1 MQMLSFST
9 IKRTFMKLR
18 GPIFFSVLLVTL
30 LVAAFYPKV
39 DDSQKEALL
48 MFSVLKVMNQLH
60 YQPPAVD
67 DKFSKQL
74 FDLYLDRIDSGRR
87 FLTQQDVKQLEKF
100 KTDIDDEALTGKFDF
115 FDLSLELLDKG
126 IDKTQGYYREI
137 LANPFDLT
145 KKEYI
150 ELDSEKRAYPK
161 NDAELKEFW
170 RLYLKYQAVARI
182 TDNLEAQ
189 KEMANK
195 DEEPKSV
202 EQLEKEARE
211 DLIKQY
217 DDWFSRMKKIQR
229 STRLSYYLS
238 AFTNIFD
245 PHSDYLQPKDKQDF
259 DIRVNGRL
267 EGIGAT
273 LGQLGEYTRVTSI
286 VVGGPAWK
294 GKELQENDLILKVQQ
309 GDEEEAVDMTGL
321 LTQDVVTYIR
331 GKKGT
336 KVILTVKKQD
346 GSIKEIEIIRD
357 LIEFEE
363 TFAKSLILEG
373 SKPGE
378 KIGYINLPSFYA
390 DYDSPDGRK
399 CSTDMAKELEKL
411 KAEGVDGV
419 IIDIR
424 NNGGG
429 YLNEVVNM
437 SGLFIE
443 EGPIVQAKYRGRDPE
458 IWEDVDPRVQY
469 DGPLVIMTNVFSAS
483 ASEIL
488 AAAMQDYGRALIV
501 GSKST
506 HGKGTVQRF
515 WPLDR
520 LVQGHEDMK
529 PLGEVKL
536 TIQKYYRIN
545 GGSVQ
550 LRGVTPDIVLPDTYH
565 FIEMGERDYDNPL
578 PWTEID
584 ALSYDQNVYNI
595 RNIDKLRANSEKRID
610 ESDVFNEILEHAKDV
625 KLQREETS
633 FPLNLE
639 EFLALAEKRDKE
651 AEAYNDLF
659 DKVVNA
665 NVKNLKDDISRVN
678 SNETEKARNDNF
690 KDAIS
695 KDVHIHETLNIMH
708 DLISTDN

>member
-1 MQMLSFST
+1 
-9 IKRTFMKLR
+9 MKLR
-18 GPIFFSVLLVTL
+18 GPIFFSVLLATL
-30 LVAAFYPKV
+30 LVAAFYPKF
-39 DDSQKEALL
+39 DDSKKESLL
-48 MFSVLKVMNQLH
+48 MFSILKVMNQLH
-60 YQPPAVD
+60 YQPPEVN
-67 DKFSKQL
+67 DKFSRQF

-87 FLTQQDVKQLEKF
+87 FLTQQDIKQLEKY
-100 KTDIDDEALTGKFDF
+100 KTDLDDEALTGKFDF
-115 FDLSLELLDKG
+115 FNLSLELLNKG
-126 IDKTQGYYREI
+126 IDKTQNYYREI
-137 LANPFDLT
+137 LAEPFDLT
-145 KKEYI
+145 KDEYI
-150 ELDSEKRAYPK
+150 ELDTEKREFSK
-161 NDAELKEFW
+161 SDAELREFW
-170 RLYLKYQAVARI
+170 RLYLKYQAVSRI
-182 TDNLEAQ
+182 TDNLDAQEEIEDGEAP
-189 KEMANK
+189 KTI
-195 DEEPKSV
+195 EE
-202 EQLEKEARE
+202 LEKEARE
-211 DLIKQY
+211 DLIEQY
-217 DDWFSRMKKIQR
+217 DDWFSRMKKIKR
-229 STRLSYYLS
+229 ATRLSYYLS

-245 PHSDYLQPKDKQDF
+245 PHSDYLQPRDKQNF

-273 LGQLGEYTRVTSI
+273 LSQLGEYTKVSSI

-294 GKELQENDLILKVQQ
+294 GKELQENDIILKVRQE
-309 GDEEEAVDMTGL
+309 DEEEAVDMTGL

-336 KVILTVKKQD
+336 KVYLTVKKQD
-346 GSIKEIEIIRD
+346 GSIKEIEIVRD

-363 TFAKSLILEG
+363 TFAKSLILDG
-373 SKPGE
+373 AKPNE

-390 DYDSPDGRK
+390 DYNSPDGRK
-399 CSTDMAKELEKL
+399 CSKDIAKELEKM

-419 IIDIR
+419 ILDVR

-520 LVQGHEDMK
+520 LVQGNEDLK

-536 TIQKYYRIN
+536 TIQKYYRID

-565 FIEMGERDYDNPL
+565 YVEMGERDYDNPL

-584 ALSYDQNVYNI
+584 ALSFDQNVYQL
-595 RNIDKLRANSEKRID
+595 RDVEQLRASSEKRVA
-610 ESDVFNEILEHAKDV
+610 ESEVFNKILENAERIKM
-625 KLQREETS
+625 QREETKY
-633 FPLNLE
+633 PLDME
-639 EFLALAEKRDKE
+639 KFQALAEKRNAK
-651 AEAYNDLF
+651 AEAFKDLF
-659 DKVVNA
+659 DQVVNT
-665 NVKNLKDDISRVN
+665 NVKNLKDDLERVN
-678 SNETEKARNDNF
+678 ADEAEKERNKNF
-690 KDAIS
+690 IESVS

>member
-1 MQMLSFST
+1 
-9 IKRTFMKLR
+9 MKLR
-18 GPIFFSVLLVTL
+18 GPIFFSVLLATL
-30 LVAAFYPKV
+30 LVAAFYPKF
-39 DDSQKEALL
+39 DDSKKESLL
-48 MFSVLKVMNQLH
+48 MFSTLKVMNQLH
-60 YQPPAVD
+60 YQPPEVN
-67 DKFSKQL
+67 DKFSRQF

-87 FLTQQDVKQLEKF
+87 FLTQQDIKQLEKY
-100 KTDIDDEALTGKFDF
+100 KTDLDDEALTGKFDF
-115 FDLSLELLDKG
+115 FNLSLELLNKG
-126 IDKTQGYYREI
+126 IDKTQNYYREI
-137 LANPFDLT
+137 LAEPFDLT
-145 KKEYI
+145 KDEYI
-150 ELDSEKRAYPK
+150 ELDTEKRKFPK
-161 NDAELKEFW
+161 SDAELREFW
-170 RLYLKYQAVARI
+170 RLYLKYQAVSRI
-182 TDNLEAQ
+182 TDNLDAQ
-189 KEMANK
+189 
-195 DEEPKSV
+195 EEIEDGETPKTI
-202 EQLEKEARE
+202 EELEKEARE
-211 DLIKQY
+211 DLIEQY
-217 DDWFSRMKKIQR
+217 DDWFSRMKKIKR
-229 STRLSYYLS
+229 ATRLSYYLS

-245 PHSDYLQPKDKQDF
+245 PHSDYLQPRDKQNF

-273 LGQLGEYTRVTSI
+273 LSQLGEYTKVSSI

-294 GKELQENDLILKVQQ
+294 GKELQENDIILKVRQE
-309 GDEEEAVDMTGL
+309 DEEEAVDMTGL

-336 KVILTVKKQD
+336 KVYLTVKKQD
-346 GSIKEIEIIRD
+346 GSIKEIEIVRD

-363 TFAKSLILEG
+363 TFAKSLILDG
-373 SKPGE
+373 AKPNE

-390 DYDSPDGRK
+390 DYNSPDGRK
-399 CSTDMAKELEKL
+399 CSKDIAKELEKM

-419 IIDIR
+419 ILDVR

-520 LVQGHEDMK
+520 LVQGNEDLK

-536 TIQKYYRIN
+536 TIQKYYRID

-565 FIEMGERDYDNPL
+565 YVEMGERDYDNPL

-584 ALSYDQNVYNI
+584 ALSFDQNVYQL
-595 RNIDKLRANSEKRID
+595 RDVEQLRASSEKRVA
-610 ESDVFNEILEHAKDV
+610 ESEVFNKILENAERIKM
-625 KLQREETS
+625 QREETKY
-633 FPLNLE
+633 PLDME
-639 EFLALAEKRDKE
+639 KFQALAEKRNAK
-651 AEAYNDLF
+651 AEAFKNIF
-659 DKVVNA
+659 DQVVNT
-665 NVKNLKDDISRVN
+665 NVKNLKDDLERVN
-678 SNETEKARNDNF
+678 ADEAEQERNKNF
-690 KDAIS
+690 IESAS

>member
-1 MQMLSFST
+1 
-9 IKRTFMKLR
+9 
-18 GPIFFSVLLVTL
+18 
-30 LVAAFYPKV
+30 
-39 DDSQKEALL
+39 
-48 MFSVLKVMNQLH
+48 
-60 YQPPAVD
+60 
-67 DKFSKQL
+67 
-74 FDLYLDRIDSGRR
+74 
-87 FLTQQDVKQLEKF
+87 
-100 KTDIDDEALTGKFDF
+100 
-115 FDLSLELLDKG
+115 
-126 IDKTQGYYREI
+126 
-137 LANPFDLT
+137 
-145 KKEYI
+145 
-150 ELDSEKRAYPK
+150 
-161 NDAELKEFW
+161 
-170 RLYLKYQAVARI
+170 LYLKYQAVSRI
-182 TDNLEAQ
+182 TDNLDAQ
-189 KEMANK
+189 
-195 DEEPKSV
+195 EEIEDGETPKTI
-202 EQLEKEARE
+202 EELEKEARE
-211 DLIKQY
+211 DLIEQY
-217 DDWFSRMKKIQR
+217 DDWFSRMKKIKR
-229 STRLSYYLS
+229 ATRLSYYLS

-245 PHSDYLQPKDKQDF
+245 PHSDYLQPRDKQNF

-273 LGQLGEYTRVTSI
+273 LSQLGEYTKVSSI

-294 GKELQENDLILKVQQ
+294 GKELQENDIILKVRQE
-309 GDEEEAVDMTGL
+309 DEEEAVDMTGL

-336 KVILTVKKQD
+336 KVYLTVKKQD
-346 GSIKEIEIIRD
+346 GSIKEIEIVRD

-363 TFAKSLILEG
+363 TFAKSLILDG
-373 SKPGE
+373 AKPNE

-390 DYDSPDGRK
+390 DYNSPDGRK
-399 CSTDMAKELEKL
+399 CSKDIAKELEKM

-419 IIDIR
+419 ILDVR

-520 LVQGHEDMK
+520 LVQGNEDLK

-536 TIQKYYRIN
+536 TIQKYYRID

-565 FIEMGERDYDNPL
+565 YVEMGERDYDNPL

-584 ALSYDQNVYNI
+584 ALSFDQNVYQL
-595 RNIDKLRANSEKRID
+595 RDVEQLRASSEKRVA
-610 ESDVFNEILEHAKDV
+610 ESEVFNKILENAERIKM
-625 KLQREETS
+625 QREETKY
-633 FPLNLE
+633 PLDME
-639 EFLALAEKRDKE
+639 KFQALAEKRNAK
-651 AEAYNDLF
+651 AEAFKNIF
-659 DKVVNA
+659 DQVVNT
-665 NVKNLKDDISRVN
+665 NVKNLKDDLERVN
-678 SNETEKARNDNF
+678 ADEAEQERNKNF
-690 KDAIS
+690 IESVS

>member
-1 MQMLSFST
+1 
-9 IKRTFMKLR
+9 MKLR

-30 LVAAFYPKV
+30 IVAAFYPKF
-39 DDSQKEALL
+39 DDSKKESLL
-48 MFSVLKVMNQLH
+48 MFSILKVMNQLH
-60 YQPPAVD
+60 YQPPEVD
-67 DKFSKQL
+67 DKFSRQF

-87 FLTQQDVKQLEKF
+87 FLTQQDIKQLEKY
-100 KTDIDDEALTGKFDF
+100 KTDLDDEAVTGKFDF
-115 FDLSLELLDKG
+115 FNLSLELLNKG
-126 IDKTQGYYREI
+126 IDKTQNYYREI
-137 LANPFDLT
+137 LAEPFDLT
-145 KKEYI
+145 KDEYI
-150 ELDSEKRAYPK
+150 ELDSEKREFSK
-161 NDAELKEFW
+161 NDAELREFW
-170 RLYLKYQAVARI
+170 RSYLKYQAVSRI

-189 KEMANK
+189 
-195 DEEPKSV
+195 EEIEDGEAPKTI
-202 EQLEKEARE
+202 EELEKEARE
-211 DLIKQY
+211 DLIEQY
-217 DDWFSRMKKIQR
+217 DDWFSRMKKIKR
-229 STRLSYYLS
+229 ATRLSYYLS

-245 PHSDYLQPKDKQDF
+245 PHSDYLQPRDKQNF

-273 LGQLGEYTRVTSI
+273 LSQLGEYTKVSSI

-294 GKELQENDLILKVQQ
+294 GKELQENDIILKVRQE
-309 GDEEEAVDMTGL
+309 DEEEAVDMTGL

-336 KVILTVKKQD
+336 KVYLTVKKQD
-346 GSIKEIEIIRD
+346 GSIKEIEIVRD

-363 TFAKSLILEG
+363 TFAKSLILDG
-373 SKPGE
+373 AKPNE

-390 DYDSPDGRK
+390 DYNSPDGRK
-399 CSTDMAKELEKL
+399 CSKDIAKELEKM

-419 IIDIR
+419 ILDVR

-458 IWEDVDPRVQY
+458 IWEDQDPRVQY
-469 DGPLVIMTNVFSAS
+469 DGPLIIMTNVFSAS

-520 LVQGHEDMK
+520 LVQGNEDLK

-536 TIQKYYRIN
+536 TIQKYYRID

-565 FIEMGERDYDNPL
+565 YVEMGERDYDNPL

-584 ALSYDQNVYNI
+584 ALSYDQNVYQL
-595 RNIDKLRANSEKRID
+595 RNVEQLRASSEKRVA
-610 ESDVFNEILEHAKDV
+610 ETEVFNKILENAQRIKM
-625 KLQREETS
+625 QREETKY
-633 FPLNLE
+633 PLNME
-639 EFLALAEKRDKE
+639 QFQALAEKRNAK
-651 AEAYNDLF
+651 AEEFSDLF
-659 DKVVNA
+659 EQVVNA
-665 NVKNLKDDISRVN
+665 NVKNLKDDLERVN
-678 SNETEKARNDNF
+678 ADEAEKERNKNF
-690 KDAIS
+690 IESVS

>member
-1 MQMLSFST
+1 MLSFTT

-18 GPIFFSVLLVTL
+18 GPIFFSVLLVTIII
-30 LVAAFYPKV
+30 AAFYPKF
-39 DDSQKEALL
+39 DNGKKEALL

-60 YQPPAVD
+60 YQPTMVND
-67 DKFSKQL
+67 QFSGKL

-87 FLTQQDVKQLEKF
+87 FLTQQDIRQMEKY
-100 KTDIDDEALTGKFDF
+100 KNDLDDEALTGQFDF
-115 FDLSLELLDKG
+115 FDLSLELLNKG
-126 IDKTQGYYREI
+126 IDKTQGFYRKI
-137 LANPFDLT
+137 LSKPFDLE
-145 KKEYI
+145 KEEYI
-150 ELDSEKRAYPK
+150 ELDTEKRTFPK
-161 NDAELKEFW
+161 NDAELQEFW
-170 RLYLKYQAVARI
+170 RLYLKYQAVSRI
-182 TDNLEAQ
+182 TDNLKAQ
-189 KEMANK
+189 QELG
-195 DEEPKSV
+195 EEEGEQKSL
-202 EQLEKEARE
+202 EQLEQEARKALVE
-211 DLIKQY
+211 QY
-217 DDWFSRMKKIQR
+217 DDWFSRMKKISR

-273 LGQLGEYTRVTSI
+273 LGQLGEYTKVTSI

-294 GKELQENDLILKVQQ
+294 GKELQENDLILKVKQE
-309 GDEEEAVDMTGL
+309 DETEPVDMTGL

-336 KVILTVKKQD
+336 KVTLTVKKQD
-346 GSIKEIEIIRD
+346 GSIKDIEIVRD

-373 SKPGE
+373 AKPNE

-390 DYDSPDGRK
+390 DYESPNGRK
-399 CSTDMAKELEKL
+399 CSSDIAKELEKM
-411 KAEGVDGV
+411 KAEGVNGV
-419 IIDIR
+419 ILDVR

-443 EGPIVQAKYRGRDPE
+443 EGPIVQAKYRDRDPE

-520 LVQGHEDMK
+520 LVQGNDDMK

-536 TIQKYYRIN
+536 TIQKYYRVN

-565 FIEMGERDYDNPL
+565 YIEMGERDYDNPL
-578 PWTEID
+578 PWTEIG
-584 ALSYDQNVYNI
+584 ALNFQQDVYQL
-595 RNIDKLRANSEKRID
+595 RGVEKLRAASEKRV
-610 ESDVFNEILEHAKDV
+610 EKSDVFNKILENAQRIKT
-625 KLQREETS
+625 QREETS
-633 FPLNLE
+633 YPLKLQA
-639 EFLALAEKRDKE
+639 FQTLVEKRNQE
-651 AEAYNDLF
+651 AEAFNGLF
-659 DKVVNA
+659 DSVVNL
-665 NVKNLKDDISRVN
+665 NVKNLKSDVVRVN
-678 SNETEKARNDNF
+678 ADEAEKARNNNF
-690 KDAIS
+690 VEAVS
-695 KDVHIHETLNIMH
+695 KDVHIHETLSIIH
-708 DLISTDN
+708 DLISTAN

>member
-9 IKRTFMKLR
+9 IKRKFMKLR
-18 GPIFFSVLLVTL
+18 GPIFFSVLLATL
-30 LVAAFYPKV
+30 LVAAFYPKF
-39 DDSQKEALL
+39 DDSKKESLL
-48 MFSVLKVMNQLH
+48 MFSILKVMNQLH
-60 YQPPAVD
+60 YQPPEVN
-67 DKFSKQL
+67 DKFSRQF

-87 FLTQQDVKQLEKF
+87 FLTQQDIKQLEKY
-100 KTDIDDEALTGKFDF
+100 KTDLDDEALTGKFDF
-115 FDLSLELLDKG
+115 FNLSLELLNKG
-126 IDKTQGYYREI
+126 IDKTQNYYREI
-137 LANPFDLT
+137 LAEPFDLT
-145 KKEYI
+145 KDEYI
-150 ELDSEKRAYPK
+150 ELDTEKREFSK
-161 NDAELKEFW
+161 SDAELREFW
-170 RLYLKYQAVARI
+170 RLYLKYQAVSRI
-182 TDNLEAQ
+182 TDNLDAQEEIEDGEAP
-189 KEMANK
+189 KTI
-195 DEEPKSV
+195 EE
-202 EQLEKEARE
+202 LEKEARE
-211 DLIKQY
+211 DLIEQY
-217 DDWFSRMKKIQR
+217 DDWFSRMKKIKR
-229 STRLSYYLS
+229 ATRLSYYLS

-245 PHSDYLQPKDKQDF
+245 PHSDYLQPRDKQNF

-273 LGQLGEYTRVTSI
+273 LSQLGEYTKVSSI

-294 GKELQENDLILKVQQ
+294 GKELQENDIILKVRQE
-309 GDEEEAVDMTGL
+309 DEEEAVDMTGL

-336 KVILTVKKQD
+336 KVYLTVKKQD
-346 GSIKEIEIIRD
+346 GSIKEIEIVRD

-363 TFAKSLILEG
+363 TFAKSLILDG
-373 SKPGE
+373 AKPNE

-390 DYDSPDGRK
+390 DYNSPDGRK
-399 CSTDMAKELEKL
+399 CSKDIAKELEKM

-419 IIDIR
+419 ILDVR

-520 LVQGHEDMK
+520 LVQGNEDLK

-536 TIQKYYRIN
+536 TIQKYYRID

-565 FIEMGERDYDNPL
+565 YVEMGERDYDNPL

-584 ALSYDQNVYNI
+584 ALSFDQNVYQL
-595 RNIDKLRANSEKRID
+595 RDVEQLRASSEKRVA
-610 ESDVFNEILEHAKDV
+610 ESEVFNKILENAERIKM
-625 KLQREETS
+625 QREETKY
-633 FPLNLE
+633 PLDME
-639 EFLALAEKRDKE
+639 KFQALAEKRNAK
-651 AEAYNDLF
+651 AEAFKDLF
-659 DKVVNA
+659 DQVVNT
-665 NVKNLKDDISRVN
+665 NVKNLKDDLERVN
-678 SNETEKARNDNF
+678 ADEAEKERNKNF
-690 KDAIS
+690 IESVS